1 MSGASL
7 YVEGTSWLHRLHPAM
22 KVAMAGLLF
31 VVFLAFNDPVY
42 LVLATAGAAIII
54 LLSVGAGPL
63 ARMGGFLLLLFVIST
78 LLWALFLEDENAWKM
93 LPAWQWG
100 PLAMTRGTALFGLAM
115 ALRIVG
121 MVLVGLAV
129 VTTTRPEEFSYGLR
143 WLGLP
148 PILATA
154 IALSFH
160 LLPLFVTTG
169 LIVRQAQQARG
180 LELVRLP
187 VWQRFMR
194 SVAVAVPVM
203 GYALRRADDLTRALE
218 LWGVGA
224 RRPTFLRQRGVTGGE
239 LLLLVLT
246 CAGAVVC
253 IYARV
258 RGYGEML
265 PRL

>member
-22 KVAMAGLLF
+22 KVAMAALLF
-31 VVFLAFNDPVY
+31 AVFLAFNDPAY
-42 LVLATAGAAIII
+42 LAVATAGAVIII

-63 ARMGGFLLLLFVIST
+63 ARMGGFLLLLLVAST
-78 LLWALFLEDENAWKM
+78 LLWAAFLEDPNAREM
-93 LPAWQWG
+93 LPAWTWG
-100 PLAMTRGTALFGLAM
+100 PLAVTRGTALFGLAM

-148 PILATA
+148 PMLATA

-187 VWQRFMR
+187 AWQRFMR
-194 SVAVAVPVM
+194 SAAVAVPVM

-218 LWGVGA
+218 LWGVGTC
-224 RRPTFLRQRGVTGGE
+224 RPTFLRQRGITRGE
-239 LLLLVLT
+239 VLLLVVVF
-246 CAGAVVC
+246 AAAVACV
-253 IYARV
+253 YARV
-258 RGYGEML
+258 NGYGEML